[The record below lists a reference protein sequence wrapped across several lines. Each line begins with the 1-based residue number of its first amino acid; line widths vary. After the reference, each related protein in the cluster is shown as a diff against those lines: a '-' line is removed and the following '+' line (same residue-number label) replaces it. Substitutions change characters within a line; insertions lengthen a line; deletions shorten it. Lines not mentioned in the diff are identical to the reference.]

1 MFLQFPDVCIV
12 MSTKRKN
19 TFKARGSPKKTR
31 KTASVEVEDQFTVR
45 VQGDACEYTNTNF
58 TDKST
63 LEPRAI
69 WPVVLLKDA
78 GVVRGTLIFNKTQVN
93 TALNKISPNTCYVI
107 SGLFFLSL
115 PFC

>member
-1 MFLQFPDVCIV
+1 
-12 MSTKRKN
+12 MSGKRKN
-19 TFKARGSPKKTR
+19 TFKARGSPKKAR
-31 KTASVEVEDQFTVR
+31 KPSPVESQDQFVVR
-45 VQGDACEYTNTNF
+45 LQGEPCVYINTNY
-58 TDKST
+58 TDHST
-63 LEPRAI
+63 LELLAI
-69 WPVVLLKDA
+69 WPIVVDKDG

>member
-1 MFLQFPDVCIV
+1 
-12 MSTKRKN
+12 MSAKRKN
-19 TFKARGSPKKTR
+19 TSFKARGSPKKNR
-31 KTASVEVEDQFTVR
+31 KTASVEVEDQFTFR

-58 TDKST
+58 TDKLT
-63 LEPRAI
+63 PEPRAI
-69 WPVVLLKDA
+69 WPVVLVKDG